1 MKALKVL
8 FSGLLLA
15 VSMQSL
21 AGGSI
26 DLSLANDSA
35 RLEYDATKVGSGLHV
50 SASIM
55 HHEDDGDLLSLGLHV
70 VDVREPNSP
79 LYIGVGGR
87 IFGFKNGDVDGG
99 ALGVGG
105 FFRYQIPQVPSL
117 SAAGY
122 MYYAP
127 SVVSFDNTENIAD
140 ADLRIQYGLL
150 PTARVYMGYRY
161 SRYKLEGVSK
171 VFMLEEGVHLG
182 LKVDF

>member
-1 MKALKVL
+1 MKALKVI
-8 FSGLLLA
+8 FSGLLLS
-15 VSMQSL
+15 VSMQSM

-35 RLEYDATKVGSGLHV
+35 RLEYDAAKVGSGLHI
-50 SASIM
+50 SAGVM
-55 HHEDDGDLLSLGLHV
+55 HHEEDGDLISLGLHV

-79 LYIGVGGR
+79 LYLGVGGKL
-87 IFGFKNGDVDGG
+87 FGFKDGDVDGG

-105 FFRYQIPQVPSL
+105 FFSYQIPKVPGL

-122 MYYAP
+122 AYYAP
-127 SVVSFDNTENIAD
+127 KVVSFDATENLTD
-140 ADLRIQYGLL
+140 ADIRIQYGLL

-161 SRYKLEGVSK
+161 SSFKLEENKK
-171 VFMLEEGVHLG
+171 VYMLEEGIHFG